1 MSIMRRIKSFSIRGK
16 ILTLVI
22 LGVMGVAA
30 ISGFAKYSAVKKNT
44 YMSVLEHSQT
54 VETLM
59 LQIMMGE
66 EKFINTL
73 DSKGLSG
80 LDEYRRGLNEALT
93 GIKSFDAGA
102 GMGNEAAAMSQ
113 TEAEHAS
120 VFQNV
125 AKGLNDMSKD
135 KADLFAKVESV
146 NTSLKKVLDAIEAEE
161 AMLNMKGEF
170 LAFDKS
176 ALRKEMSDLLVL
188 FSDRIMNIQDLLL
201 LGDASKYRQTR
212 QAIEKKLE
220 LKKKNISLTVS
231 TMKDFTQAWQ
241 ASVPVITEI
250 GRLEDGIFELWGKN
264 NDLRNTLQ
272 LTAEQIQQKSKSISE
287 SSKALIKS
295 SNTATDLIS
304 LGVSLGGILFL
315 SGLGFLISQSINKSL
330 RRSITGLIEGAEQVA
345 SASVEVSSA
354 SQLLADGA
362 SQQAASIEET
372 SASLEE
378 ISSMT
383 KQNAENASQANQLMT
398 EATHAVGK
406 ANQSMVDLTESMG
419 QITKANLETQKI
431 IKTID
436 EIAFQTNLLALNA
449 AVEAARA
456 GESGAGFA
464 VVADEVRNLAMRA
477 AEAAKNTANLIEGTV
492 KTVKEGS
499 VLVATTNSEFNTVAT
514 TISKSGEL
522 VGEIAAAS
530 NEQAQG
536 IGQVSSAVA
545 ELDKVVQSNSAN
557 AEESAAASEEMN
569 AQAAQLKVYVIELQS
584 LVGGSNKKREARIQ
598 NREARREA
606 DVAKTADMA
615 GSKGIQPRLFAARKN
630 NGGARVPKV
639 NRHNQGDM
647 QKFEKRPEELIP
659 FDEGEF

>member
-1 MSIMRRIKSFSIRGK
+1 M
-16 ILTLVI
+16 LVI
-22 LGVMGVAA
+22 LGVMGVFA

-44 YMSVLEHSQT
+44 YMSVLDHSQT

-73 DSKGLSG
+73 DSKELSG

-93 GIKSFDAGA
+93 QLKSFDVGA
-102 GMGNEAAAMSQ
+102 GITNEAAAMSQ

-135 KADLFAKVESV
+135 KADLFAKIESV
-146 NTSLKKVLDAIEAEE
+146 NSSMKKVLDIIEAEE
-161 AMLNMKGEF
+161 ATLNMRGEF
-170 LAFDKS
+170 LAFDKN
-176 ALRKEMSDLLVL
+176 AVRKEMSDLLVL
-188 FSDRIMNIQDLLL
+188 FSDKIMNIQDLLL

-220 LKKKNISLTVS
+220 LKKKNIGLTVS

-241 ASVPVITEI
+241 ASVPVIIEI
-250 GRLEDGIFELWGKN
+250 TRLEDAIFELWGKN
-264 NDLRNTLQ
+264 NDLRKTLQ
-272 LTAEQIQQKSKSISE
+272 LTAAQIQQKSKGISE
-287 SSKALIKS
+287 SSKAIIEN
-295 SNTATDLIS
+295 SNKATDRIS
-304 LGVSLGGILFL
+304 LAVSLGGILFL
-315 SGLGFLISQSINKSL
+315 SGVGFLISQSINKSL
-330 RRSITGLIEGAEQVA
+330 GKSIAGLIEGADQVA
-345 SASVEVSSA
+345 SASAEVSSA
-354 SQLLADGA
+354 SQQLADGA

-372 SASLEE
+372 TASLEE

-383 KQNAENASQANQLMT
+383 NQNAENASQANQLMT
-398 EATHAVGK
+398 EARQAVGK
-406 ANQSMVDLTESMG
+406 ANKSMVDLTESMG

-499 VLVATTNSEFNTVAT
+499 VLVATTNNEFNSVAT

-522 VGEIAAAS
+522 VSEIAAAS
-530 NEQAQG
+530 KEQAQG

-545 ELDKVVQSNSAN
+545 ELDKVVQSNSAS

-569 AQAAQLKVYVIELQS
+569 AQAAQLKVYVGELQS
-584 LVGGSNKKREARIQ
+584 LVGGSSENRQARSEH
-598 NREARREA
+598 RGARWEA
-606 DVAKTADMA
+606 DVVKTADMA
-615 GSKGIQPRLFAARKN
+615 GGSGIHPQVFAARKN
-630 NGGARVPKV
+630 NGGARVPKG
-639 NRHNQGDM
+639 NRQSQGDI
-647 QKFEKRPEELIP
+647 QKMTKRPEELIP
-659 FDEGEF
+659 FDEEGEF